1 MQIYRK
7 ILITPK
13 YLNEINIIIGLII
26 LKPPSCFL
34 SGMRDFSS
42 VYSPTL
48 HRKRQGAIC
57 HDEKVAYRPLI
68 IYGDI
73 CNLHLRY
80 YIFYDMAD
88 GIQMVTMP
96 FTTLWGYDTDAD
108 RDGNYMFYVVFF
120 TNNLVVKKKQC
131 IFAAEC
137 CTRQFENKFSLRLF
151 A

>member
-1 MQIYRK
+1 M
-7 ILITPK
+7 
-13 YLNEINIIIGLII
+13 G
-26 LKPPSCFL
+26 
-34 SGMRDFSS
+34 
-42 VYSPTL
+42 
-48 HRKRQGAIC
+48 KRQGSIC

-137 CTRQFENKFSLRLF
+137 CTRQFGNKFSLRLF

>member
-1 MQIYRK
+1 M
-7 ILITPK
+7 
-13 YLNEINIIIGLII
+13 
-26 LKPPSCFL
+26 
-34 SGMRDFSS
+34 
-42 VYSPTL
+42 
-48 HRKRQGAIC
+48 
-57 HDEKVAYRPLI
+57 I

-120 TNNLVVKKKQC
+120 TNNLVVKKSSVSLQQK
-131 IFAAEC
+131 AALGNLKTSFRC
-137 CTRQFENKFSLRLF
+137 VCLHSQ
-151 A
+151 

>member
-48 HRKRQGAIC
+48 HRKRQGSIC
-57 HDEKVAYRPLI
+57 HDEKVAYRPLLFKSYHN
-68 IYGDI
+68 IYQ
-73 CNLHLRY
+73 N
-80 YIFYDMAD
+80 FSS
-88 GIQMVTMP
+88 
-96 FTTLWGYDTDAD
+96 
-108 RDGNYMFYVVFF
+108 VFF
-120 TNNLVVKKKQC
+120 ALSK
-131 IFAAEC
+131 
-137 CTRQFENKFSLRLF
+137 
-151 A
+151 